1 MKKRISILTLV
12 ILSICVT
19 NAQDTIRSITA
30 GDWTKTLEKDV
41 TYTLEPFG
49 SNISIK
55 EGTTNLHSLVLPE
68 TITFSSTLDTVP
80 HEEGVVINGVRWATC
95 NVGAHGQFVAN
106 PEDFGGYY
114 QWGRK
119 GDGHEQPTSGTTTT
133 LSSTDDPGHSNFI
146 LTEEDP
152 YDWRVPQNDALWNAG
167 SETTPVK
174 ATNDPCPAGWR
185 VPTLTELQS
194 LETVTKE
201 WSNLNGVDGYFIGD
215 GEPKLFLP
223 AAGIRNYISSGY
235 DFVGTSG
242 NYWSSS
248 IGGTNAYSTYFYS
261 TTVAPGTNSNSRASG
276 FSIRCI
282 AEQ

>member
-41 TYTLEPFG
+41 TYILEPFG
-49 SNISIK
+49 SNIAIR
-55 EGTTNLHSLVLPE
+55 EGASYLHFLALPE
-68 TITFSSTLDTVP
+68 TLTFSTL
-80 HEEGVVINGVRWATC
+80 ELEGVLINGVRWATR

-133 LSSTDDPGHSNFI
+133 LSITDDPEHGNFI
-146 LTEEDP
+146 LNRHFP
-152 YDWRVPQNDALWNAG
+152 CDWRVPKNDALWNAG
-167 SETTPVK
+167 SETSPVK
-174 ATNDPCPAGWR
+174 ATNDPCPTGWR
-185 VPTLTELQS
+185 VPTYTELES
-194 LETVTKE
+194 LKNVRKE
-201 WSNLNGVDGYFIGD
+201 WNNLNGVDGCFIGD

-223 AAGIRNYISSGY
+223 AAGYRDNDDGTFNI
-235 DFVGTSG
+235 VGTFG
-242 NYWSSS
+242 LYWSSS
-248 IGGTNAYSTYFYS
+248 TDGPMAYHLHFYNASPLSIYYEY
-261 TTVAPGTNSNSRASG
+261 RASG
-276 FSIRCI
+276 NSVRCV
-282 AEQ
+282 AED